1 MFLFAQGKKKIKGK
15 MEATEDL
22 ADGLARLRLSTEEA
36 SAGNTKRKAYHSR
49 KNRKRR
55 EEEKT
60 NNLYK
65 FSQEDELRLAAAF
78 GRGSN
83 EEILA
88 TKFNI
93 PIHRYPLFL

>member
-1 MFLFAQGKKKIKGK
+1 

-22 ADGLARLRLSTEEA
+22 ADCLARLRLSTEEA
-36 SAGNTKRKAYHSR
+36 SAGNTKRKAYSR

>member
-1 MFLFAQGKKKIKGK
+1 

-22 ADGLARLRLSTEEA
+22 VDGLARLRLSTEEA
-36 SAGNTKRKAYHSR
+36 AAGNTKRKSYSR
-49 KNRKRR
+49 KNRKRDA
-55 EEEKT
+55 EEI

-65 FSQEDELRLAAAF
+65 FNKEDELRLAAAF
-78 GRGSN
+78 GRGSG

-93 PIHRYPLFL
+93 PIHRYRFISFVLV